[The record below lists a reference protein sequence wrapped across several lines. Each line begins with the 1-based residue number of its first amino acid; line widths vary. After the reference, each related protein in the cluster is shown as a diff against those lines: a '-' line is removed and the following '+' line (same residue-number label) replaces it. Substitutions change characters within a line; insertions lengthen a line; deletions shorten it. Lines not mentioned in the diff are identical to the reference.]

1 MSEIEHGW
9 REDLRF
15 AAEKAGVSLF
25 QFTEDEW
32 SQLKQ
37 SRFGGREFTIA
48 RRHEFF
54 DGIKARSL
62 CLVVGR
68 EGGDYFQLYVGV
80 ISTKQAITTLET
92 RVKVRRLQR
101 ISPHSESEFAEATGI
116 ESYGALTE
124 TTVVRLSKKRGGAI
138 VHALSAYPDNEK
150 AFHSALDAVRD
161 VDPRAKN
168 RSLQVDALQ
177 TVLRV
182 FDSEVNADAAFL
194 DITPDRDTA
203 LDGTNIQE
211 ANVILYDSRVIPGY
225 SLESSDVTGRAI
237 FVKGDEKL
245 EVITANA
252 LPLEEVF
259 GVDLIYLNRISQNIV
274 MVQYKMLDR
283 KGSTEKARWQHA
295 VTPQLHDEINRMRQF
310 RTEVFPNCD
319 GYRLNCDPF
328 YFKFV
333 KRERLE
339 GTRGMVLPLEHFE
352 RILESPEARGP
363 NNGLRVDYESLS
375 GQYLRQ
381 TAFIEL
387 IRSGY
392 IGSTPNATETFERL
406 IKYVTENGKSAVVA
420 IRSLIN
426 EAVE

>member
-1 MSEIEHGW
+1 MSEIEQDW

-15 AAEKAGVSLF
+15 AAEKSGASLVRF
-25 QFTEDEW
+25 SEEEW
-32 SQLKQ
+32 SQLRQ
-37 SRFGGREFTIA
+37 SRAGGREFTIA
-48 RRHEFF
+48 RRHETF
-54 DGIKARSL
+54 DGIKSRSL

-68 EGGDYFQLYVGV
+68 EEDESFQLYIGV
-80 ISTKQAITTLET
+80 ISSKQPITTLET
-92 RVKVRRLQR
+92 RIKVRRLQQ
-101 ISPHSESEFAEATGI
+101 ISPNTAAEFAKVTGI
-116 ESYGALTE
+116 EDQAPHAD
-124 TTVVRLSKKRGGAI
+124 TTVARISKKRGGSI
-138 VHALSAYPDNEK
+138 IYALSGYPENEK
-150 AFHSALDAVRD
+150 AFHSVLDAVRD

-168 RSLQVDALQ
+168 RSLQQDALQ

-182 FDSEVNADAAFL
+182 FDLEVNADATFL
-194 DITPDRDTA
+194 DITPEMDTA

-211 ANVILYDSRVIPGY
+211 ANVILNDSRVVPGY
-225 SLESSDVTGRAI
+225 ELERSDVTGRAI
-237 FVKGDEKL
+237 FVKGEEKL

-259 GVDLIYLNRISQNIV
+259 GVDLIYLNRISQNLV

-283 KGSTEKARWQHA
+283 KGSSEKVRWQHT
-295 VTPQLHDEINRMRQF
+295 VTPQLHEEVDRMRHF
-310 RTEVFPNCD
+310 RSEVFPRCD
-319 GYRLNCDPF
+319 GYRLNSDPF

-333 KRERLE
+333 KRERTE

-363 NNGLRVDYESLS
+363 NNGLRVDYEFLS

-392 IGSTPNATETFERL
+392 IGSTPNATEAFERL
-406 IKYVTENGKSAVVA
+406 IRYVTENGKSAVVA
-420 IRSLIN
+420 IRALIN
-426 EAVE
+426 EGT

>member
-1 MSEIEHGW
+1 MSEIEHDW
-9 REDLRF
+9 RDDLKS
-15 AAEKAGVSLF
+15 AAEKSGVSF
-25 QFTEDEW
+25 VRFSEDEW

-48 RRHEFF
+48 RRHDFF
-54 DGIKARSL
+54 DRIKTRSL
-62 CLVVGR
+62 CLVIGR
-68 EGGDYFQLYVGV
+68 EDDDSFQLYVGV

-92 RVKVRRLQR
+92 RIKVRRLQR
-101 ISPHSESEFAEATGI
+101 ISPYSEPEFWELTGM
-116 ESYGALTE
+116 ENPGTLTD
-124 TTVVRLSKKRGGAI
+124 TTVQRLSKKRGGSI
-138 VHALSAYPDNEK
+138 ISALSAYPDNEE
-150 AFHSALDAVRD
+150 AFHNVLDAVRD

-182 FDSEVNADAAFL
+182 FDTEVDADAAFL
-194 DITPDRDTA
+194 DITPEMDTA

-211 ANVILYDSRVIPGY
+211 ANVILNDSRVISGY
-225 SLESSDVTGRAI
+225 SFESSDVTGRAI

-283 KGSTEKARWQHA
+283 KGSTDKARWQHT
-295 VTPQLHDEINRMRQF
+295 VTPQLHDEIDRMHQF
-310 RTEVFPNCD
+310 RTEAFSNCD

-333 KRERLE
+333 KRERVE

-352 RILESPEARGP
+352 RILESPQSRGP

-392 IGSTPNATETFERL
+392 IGSAPKATVAFERL

-420 IRSLIN
+420 IRSLMN
-426 EAVE
+426 EAAE